1 MLCVRLLIGWKRM
14 RIEFDAS
21 HDPADAL
28 SRAKARKKVGRKH
41 NHQPRGRAF
50 EKRQQSVKR
59 SALVRMEKKRKY
71 IEKVRAYWLG
81 LSDAHP

>member
-1 MLCVRLLIGWKRM
+1 M

-50 EKRQQSVKR
+50 ENRQQSVKR
-59 SALVRMEKKRKY
+59 AARDLVETKRKY
-71 IEKVRAYWLG
+71 TAKVRAYWLG
-81 LSDAHP
+81 QRETHP